1 MSVPD
6 QEIIIKQ
13 NGNNSSF
20 KTEEE
25 EEIGL
30 ISWHTFPGGKVLE
43 VHNIY
48 VTVKFQRKGYGTKL
62 FYEMLKKYPS
72 YKSVYL
78 HTIATN
84 IEAIHFYL
92 DIGFERAFK
101 VDDLYGKNQ
110 NAIFLVKKI

>member
-1 MSVPD
+1 
-6 QEIIIKQ
+6 
-13 NGNNSSF
+13 
-20 KTEEE
+20 
-25 EEIGL
+25 
-30 ISWHTFPGGKVLE
+30 
-43 VHNIY
+43 
-48 VTVKFQRKGYGTKL
+48 
-62 FYEMLKKYPS
+62 MLKKYPS

-110 NAIFLVKKI
+110 NAIFL